1 MDAMEQQSEHAAPQ
15 PAAPSASRP
24 GQPPMDWFVVNTY
37 SGFEGKVKEHLT
49 KRIEEAGLTDQV
61 EQVLIP
67 TEEIAEIRE
76 GKKKLSQ
83 RKFYPGYLLV
93 RLAMSDELW
102 HIIRDTPRVT
112 GFLGGDHPV
121 PLQEGEIETIFEQI
135 GKAKA
140 RPRPKT
146 QFEEGEP
153 VKITSG
159 PFVNFQG
166 VIEEVNAQRGKVRI
180 TVSIF
185 GRQTPLEVDF
195 EQIEKT

>member
-1 MDAMEQQSEHAAPQ
+1 MMEQQAGDAAEQ
-15 PAAPSASRP
+15 PAKSVPASREDSA
-24 GQPPMDWFVVNTY
+24 MDWYVVNTY
-37 SGFEGKVKEHLT
+37 SGFEGKVKDHLT
-49 KRIEEAGLTDQV
+49 KRIEEAGLSDQV

-67 TEEIAEIRE
+67 TEEIAESRE

-121 PLQEGEIETIFEQI
+121 PLQEGEIEVIFEQI

-159 PFVNFQG
+159 PFVNFQC

>member
-1 MDAMEQQSEHAAPQ
+1 MPME
-15 PAAPSASRP
+15 
-24 GQPPMDWFVVNTY
+24 WFVVNTY
-37 SGFEGKVKEHLT
+37 SGFEQKVKDHLA
-49 KRIEEAGLTDQV
+49 KRVDEAGLNEHV
-61 EQVLIP
+61 SQVLIP
-67 TEEIAEIRE
+67 TEEVAEIRE
-76 GKKKLSQ
+76 GKKKITQ
-83 RKFYPGYLLV
+83 RKFFPGYILV
-93 RLAMSDELW
+93 QMDMTDELW
-102 HIIRDTPRVT
+102 HVIRNTPRVT
-112 GFLGGDHPV
+112 GFLGGDRPV
-121 PLQEGEIETIFEQI
+121 ALAETEVETIFEQI
-135 GKAKA
+135 GKAKS

-166 VIEEVNAQRGKVRI
+166 VIEEVNPQRGKVRI

>member
-1 MDAMEQQSEHAAPQ
+1 MTE
-15 PAAPSASRP
+15 
-24 GQPPMDWFVVNTY
+24 
-37 SGFEGKVKEHLT
+37 
-49 KRIEEAGLTDQV
+49 QV

-67 TEEIAEIRE
+67 TEEIAEIKE
-76 GKKKLSQ
+76 GKKKISQ

-112 GFLGGDHPV
+112 GFLGGDRPV